1 MSLFHKGLRVPVF
14 IALFLAIISF
24 ISVNFAMMIRKKN
37 ISVSLVWLL
46 LMLFTEVA
54 AQEPALEITG
64 VKPSVFFKE
73 QQGQLMQ
80 SVDIY

>member
-1 MSLFHKGLRVPVF
+1 
-14 IALFLAIISF
+14 
-24 ISVNFAMMIRKKN
+24 MMIRKKN